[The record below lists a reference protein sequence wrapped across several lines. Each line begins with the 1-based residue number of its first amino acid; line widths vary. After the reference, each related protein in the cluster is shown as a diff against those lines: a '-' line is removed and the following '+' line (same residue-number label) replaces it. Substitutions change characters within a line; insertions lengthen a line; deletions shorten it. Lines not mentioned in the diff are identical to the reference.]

1 VVKEHLNWIKRML
14 GADRPDS
21 PEEENANVLKRMAE
35 DGDDLTKARDIDFN
49 HLFVSEKDAA
59 TFEAAVREQGYPKVV
74 RDFWPE
80 QNAWLTAVYVR
91 MVPDLDEITA
101 IEKTLDEIA
110 IPLYGKPDGWG
121 CMEEVKG
128 GSR

>member
-1 VVKEHLNWIKRML
+1 ML